1 MTANESTDEARKAA
15 IEDATTDKLED
26 VSPPMSPD
34 LETDNIEYRADVGQG
49 GWMVPPSRWKLGDDV
64 YLRLKDDRTAGPF
77 RVVRCHPPSDRR
89 DKWRYDIKD
98 KNGNMKLNIS
108 VNIMV

>member
-15 IEDATTDKLED
+15 IEDATTDKLEVSLGQPWLEYAATDEDKD

-49 GWMVPPSRWKLGDDV
+49 GWMVVCPLMFSVAHHSADFFNIS
-64 YLRLKDDRTAGPF
+64 LRLAGN
-77 RVVRCHPPSDRR
+77 SATMS
-89 DKWRYDIKD
+89 I
-98 KNGNMKLNIS
+98 
-108 VNIMV
+108 